1 MKILQTADSI
11 KKTICKG
18 CILREPKCSLSLAHF
33 IYLEDL
39 IPHAS
44 PLLQKAEIFCTAAYG
59 WTGCCK
65 DILYTESE
73 STPCNFM
80 TIFAY
85 SGELFNLFID
95 SSSTSLYLEISK
107 FFFFLKIKNVRSARI
122 GPTISRPHKSRS
134 VQMKPLKTQTGRRAY
149 TAKTASNSCRS

>member
-1 MKILQTADSI
+1 M
-11 KKTICKG
+11 
-18 CILREPKCSLSLAHF
+18 REPKCSLSLAHF

-59 WTGCCK
+59 CPGCLSRCR
-65 DILYTESE
+65 DMPYTESE
-73 STPCNFM
+73 SMPCNFM

-122 GPTISRPHKSRS
+122 GPTINRPHK
-134 VQMKPLKTQTGRRAY
+134 KPFSANEAAKTQTGRRAY

>member
-1 MKILQTADSI
+1 MKILQKADII

-59 WTGCCK
+59 
-65 DILYTESE
+65 
-73 STPCNFM
+73 
-80 TIFAY
+80 
-85 SGELFNLFID
+85 
-95 SSSTSLYLEISK
+95 
-107 FFFFLKIKNVRSARI
+107 
-122 GPTISRPHKSRS
+122 
-134 VQMKPLKTQTGRRAY
+134 
-149 TAKTASNSCRS
+149 